1 MSEKAE
7 RSDHQQAE
15 EAAVSDQ
22 ANISPLANRPKKGGS
37 QSDYPSEIFRV
48 ISIKMFWRS
57 GNSLKC
63 FGGVTRGSGGANKFR
78 EQPVGV
84 WSPEESLASQVR
96 NFAQSLF
103 NNIREGDVTSYK
115 NKLQRQAW
123 AFGGFFEITSKS
135 SPGFSWGKTG
145 ARVFYTNGKKT
156 EQVASS
162 KAQAWLRS
170 ANLSKP
176 TAEHAS

>member
-123 AFGGFFEITSKS
+123 AFGGFLKFLAKVHPDFLGGRRAQGFFTQLGKRLNKLQVVEPK
-135 SPGFSWGKTG
+135 PGSD
-145 ARVFYTNGKKT
+145 
-156 EQVASS
+156 
-162 KAQAWLRS
+162 
-170 ANLSKP
+170 
-176 TAEHAS
+176 

>member
-1 MSEKAE
+1 MIK
-7 RSDHQQAE
+7 QA
-15 EAAVSDQ
+15 S
-22 ANISPLANRPKKGGS
+22 IFCLLANRPKKGGS

-57 GNSLKC
+57 GNSLEC
-63 FGGVTRGSGGANKFR
+63 FGRVTRGSGGANKFR

-84 WSPEESLASQVR
+84 WSPEESLMSQVR
-96 NFAQSLF
+96 NFPQSLF
-103 NNIREGDVTSYK
+103 NNIREGGVTSYK

-123 AFGGFFEITSKS
+123 AFGGFFEIPSKS

-156 EQVASS
+156 VQVASS
-162 KAQAWLRS
+162 RAQAWLRL